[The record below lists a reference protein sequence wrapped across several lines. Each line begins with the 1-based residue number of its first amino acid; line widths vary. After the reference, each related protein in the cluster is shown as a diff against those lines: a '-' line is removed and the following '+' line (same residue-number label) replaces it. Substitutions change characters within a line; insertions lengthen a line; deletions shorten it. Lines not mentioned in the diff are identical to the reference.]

1 MSLPPSP
8 APATSLRTLL
18 DGILDYAGLFPP
30 ARLPLDTT
38 IGNFVSY
45 RAEPLAWM
53 LGRFICPASRLD
65 DLATH
70 ADTYR
75 TGTPLCVSTLG
86 TRAASASAFLDAL
99 SDDLQAMRAFTHS
112 QEGRAVADQLE
123 TRWPGDVVGA
133 SADTLDAFLDDVAA
147 AVVEAGYSALPVY
160 LEIPMQ
166 SGEAPLALLDAL
178 ARARRRHERPGPAFH
193 VKMRCGGL
201 EAPDFPATDLLAS
214 LLLATHERGLA
225 FKATAGLHHPF
236 RHYGTDVETMQHGFL
251 NVFAGATLL
260 HTHGLSQHDLV
271 ALLADQEGVDLRF
284 DADGLVWNDHCAGLE
299 AIRSARRAFAHSFGS
314 CSFEEPV
321 TDLHSLGL
329 LG

>member
-1 MSLPPSP
+1 MPPPAALSPSASLH
-8 APATSLRTLL
+8 TLL
-18 DGILDYAGLFPP
+18 DGLVDYAGLFPP
-30 ARLPLDTT
+30 ARLPLDTA
-38 IGNFVSY
+38 IGNFMAY

-65 DLATH
+65 DLAQQ
-70 ADTYR
+70 ADAYR
-75 TGTPLCVSTLG
+75 TGTPLCVSALG
-86 TRAASASAFLDAL
+86 TRAETAPTFLDAL
-99 SDDLQAMRAFTHS
+99 RGDLQAMRTFTHS
-112 QEGRAVADQLE
+112 QEGRAIADQLE
-123 TRWPGDVVGA
+123 TRWPSDLADA
-133 SADTLDAFLDDVAA
+133 SAQTLDAFLDDVTD

-166 SGEAPLALLDAL
+166 PGPAPLALLDAV
-178 ARARRRHERPGPAFH
+178 ARALDRGERPGPAFH

-201 EAPDFPATDLLAS
+201 EASAFPPTDVLAS

-260 HTHGLSQHDLV
+260 HTHALTQSDLV

-284 DADGLVWNDHCAGLE
+284 DEDGLVWNDHCAGLK

-314 CSFEEPV
+314 CSFEEPA
-321 TDLHSLGL
+321 TDLNSLGL
-329 LG
+329 LR